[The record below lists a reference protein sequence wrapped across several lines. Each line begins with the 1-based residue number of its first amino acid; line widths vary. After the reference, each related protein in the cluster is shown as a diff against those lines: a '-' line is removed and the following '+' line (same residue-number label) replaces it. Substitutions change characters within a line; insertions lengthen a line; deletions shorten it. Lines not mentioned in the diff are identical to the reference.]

1 MALHTFVEFEMR
13 EAEELA
19 DLTGIRYDLDS
30 ARSLARKL
38 QTVMEEEKPDFELVD
53 ALTTAIV
60 VRYLRPFSAGVRRR
74 LKEET
79 PDKLS
84 MSQRRQHERLR
95 DFRNKHIAHSVNAFE
110 ENQPVARYV
119 EERVDCEGV
128 YAVECH
134 HDRVVGLNSSETEDL
149 IELTTFLIEYVDR
162 LLDKERN
169 VVLEKVRSVPFEQL
183 MAQSGKRTSSRRNLD
198 IKERRRK

>member
-38 QTVMEEEKPDFELVD
+38 QAVMEEEKPDFELVD
-53 ALTTAIV
+53 ALTTAIL
-60 VRYLRPFSAGVRRR
+60 VRYIRPFSAGVRRR

-79 PDKLS
+79 LDKLS
-84 MSQRRQHERLR
+84 ESQRRQHERLR

-119 EERVDCEGV
+119 EERVDVEGV

-134 HDRVVGLNSSETEDL
+134 HDRVVGLNSREAEDV

-162 LLDKERN
+162 LLDKERH
-169 VVLEKVRSVPFEQL
+169 VVLDKVRSVPFEQL
-183 MAQSGKRTSSRRNLD
+183 MAQSVKRTSSRRNLD